1 MQLPLSIKRNMRSF
15 LRHLSF
21 CLILIPLLTGCGIMY
36 SVLLGVDSTPNW
48 KSKKEITK
56 QAKRYKIPAE
66 YNLILDTA
74 AYYDGLSEIYSNR
87 AKELTISEE
96 DSTEYFALKRVLKD
110 DSQPTQFR
118 LFDKN
123 GSEIFKIVNCYVD
136 PPIPMNWNVQ
146 GCFDAFPPSLDIE
159 SLNSHNYDL
168 NFLLRS
174 SSTTDDTPFALT
186 DLPES
191 DYYGVIL
198 WNDFFQRPSRKLIKT
213 VRKYV
218 EDTGQ
223 SIHLIFINNQ
233 NAYLW
238 QVMDSETKEK
248 VKNALQESL

>member
-1 MQLPLSIKRNMRSF
+1 
-15 LRHLSF
+15 
-21 CLILIPLLTGCGIMY
+21 MY

-48 KSKKEITK
+48 KSNKEIAK
-56 QAKRYKIPAE
+56 KAKRYKIPSE

-74 AYYDGLSEIYSNR
+74 VYFDGLSEIYLSK

-96 DSTEYFALKRVLKD
+96 DSTEYFALKRVAED

-123 GSEIFKIVNCYVD
+123 GIEIFKIVNCYVD
-136 PPIPMNWNVQ
+136 PPIPMNWNVN
-146 GCFDAFPPSLDIE
+146 GCFDDFPPKIDIE

-168 NFLLRS
+168 NFLLKS
-174 SSTTDDTPFALT
+174 SSKSDDTRIALN

-213 VRKYV
+213 VRKYA

-238 QVMDSETKEK
+238 QVTDSETKEK
-248 VKNALQESL
+248 VKNALQQSL

>member
-1 MQLPLSIKRNMRSF
+1 MKTYLKSVAY
-15 LRHLSF
+15 
-21 CLILIPLLTGCGIMY
+21 CLILATSLTGCGVMY

-48 KSKKEITK
+48 NSNKEIAK

-66 YNLILDTA
+66 YNLTLDTA
-74 AYYDGLSEIYSNR
+74 AYYDGLSEIYSSR
-87 AKELTISEE
+87 AKELTITEE
-96 DSTEYFALKRVLKD
+96 DSSEYFALKRVLKD
-110 DSQPTQFR
+110 DTQPTQFR

-146 GCFDAFPPSLDIE
+146 GCFDAFPPRIDIE

-174 SSTTDDTPFALT
+174 SSTADGKPIALT

-213 VRKYV
+213 VRKYI
-218 EDTGQ
+218 EDSGQ
-223 SIHLIFINNQ
+223 SIHIIYINNQ

-238 QVMDSETKEK
+238 QVMDSEIKEK
-248 VKNALQESL
+248 VKNAFQQSL

>member
-1 MQLPLSIKRNMRSF
+1 MKSYLRSIAIF
-15 LRHLSF
+15 
-21 CLILIPLLTGCGIMY
+21 LILIPLLTGCSIMY

-48 KSKKEITK
+48 KSNKEIAK
-56 QAKRYKIPAE
+56 QAKRYKIPSD
-66 YNLILDTA
+66 YNLTLDTA
-74 AYYDGLSEIYSNR
+74 AYYDGLREIYSSK

-123 GSEIFKIVNCYVD
+123 GIEIFKIVNCYVD
-136 PPIPMNWNVQ
+136 PPILMNWNVQ
-146 GCFDAFPPSLDIE
+146 GCLDTFPPRIDIE

-168 NFLLRS
+168 KFLLERS
-174 SSTTDDTPFALT
+174 STLDNRKITFTT
-186 DLPES
+186 LPQT

-198 WNDFFQRPSRKLIKT
+198 WNDFMQRPSKKIIKT
-213 VRKYV
+213 VREYA
-218 EDTGQ
+218 EDSNQ

-248 VKNALQESL
+248 VKNALQLSRRLRQLS